1 MVHSQHSGVLGD
13 IVQSSSVILK
23 SIGDKFKDLKQ
34 KATGEF
40 AAIGEFD
47 QSLAR
52 TRALQSTRIKLRLL
66 AHESRYEEIAQI
78 AEATTEDDIANLAIM
93 QLLEADCD
101 KLPLL
106 RRIADGFSC
115 SSILALIALVNLGD
129 ADYARRLF
137 FQRLNG
143 GDLEMLIS
151 SGTIQM
157 LPVLD
162 LLTLSSFSTEQ
173 IAALSHFENLYK
185 SQTRPEQKL
194 KVLAEI
200 LNDPEPGGFRYV
212 SDVTRLPQS
221 IKLRA
226 IEHVFEFHPIDR
238 ERPLFYASTDTD
250 DLVSYRATT
259 ALIEYWQTEQG
270 KVPAELEPYPMLDLN
285 MLFYLTWLSSSFEWG
300 EAAQGQERYA
310 ELQSQIKA
318 MEELDRAEQAYEFD
332 QLKYSIEQM
341 KKEVMKI
348 TDRRV
353 NALQPLINQ
362 ICQVLNL
369 PYAKCGSTDQ
379 DVAALYLIGEG
390 KVLFS
395 PSVLMEE
402 KPLSEEV
409 MSTLLHE
416 LNHMEQD
423 VLVIRMIADDL
434 GLKFGE
440 HAKLLMPLWERYAEG
455 VGYAPDSIFLL
466 AVLRL
471 RDDRPLNAAERK
483 RAMRLYEN
491 AKEAKVG
498 HVQFEAVSARTKRI
512 EKSHDLLLEGK
523 YNAQL
528 LTCLRETK
536 GLTSLFQKGD
546 VPAVLLHEI
555 ERCREDLHQIVESVH
570 GSSSGWGKKN
580 DVFALAQQMYGSNP
594 EVTAVA
600 ERLKALLIQLLK
612 EEHRRLSR
620 ARSDVRRA
628 GYHEAEAYT
637 ISDRVEVIVKA
648 LRKGWYRC

>member
-1 MVHSQHSGVLGD
+1 MVHSQQSGVLGE
-13 IVQSSSVILK
+13 IVQSSSVLLK

-34 KATGEF
+34 KATGE
-40 AAIGEFD
+40 IPVGEFD
-47 QSLAR
+47 QALAR

-66 AHESRYEEIAQI
+66 AHERRFEEIMQI
-78 AEATTEDDIANLAIM
+78 AEATTEDDIANLAIT

-106 RRIADGFSC
+106 RRIADGFSI

-129 ADYARRLF
+129 TDYARRLF

-143 GDLEMLIS
+143 GDLEMLVS

-162 LLTLSSFSTEQ
+162 LLTLPSFSTDM
-173 IAALSHFENLYK
+173 ALGLNHFEKLYAAQGK
-185 SQTRPEQKL
+185 LDQKL

-212 SDVTRLPQS
+212 TEVTRLPQAL
-221 IKLRA
+221 KLRA
-226 IEHVFEFHPIDR
+226 IEHLFEFHPIDR
-238 ERPLFYASTDTD
+238 ERPLYYASTDSD
-250 DLVSYRATT
+250 DLVSYRATS

-270 KVPAELEPYPMLDLN
+270 RIPAELESYPMLDLN

-300 EAAQGQERYA
+300 QAATGQEKYT
-310 ELQSQIKA
+310 ELQNQKLWLDQI
-318 MEELDRAEQAYEFD
+318 DRTEQPYEHD
-332 QLKYSIEQM
+332 QLKYSIEQLE
-341 KKEVMKI
+341 KDVMKI

-362 ICQVLNL
+362 VCSILNL

-379 DVAALYLIGEG
+379 DVAAFYSIGKGEI
-390 KVLFS
+390 VFS
-395 PSVLMEE
+395 PSVLMEN

-409 MSTLLHE
+409 MSTMLHE

-440 HAKLLMPLWERYAEG
+440 HSKLLMPLWERYAEG
-455 VGYAPDSIFLL
+455 IGYAPDSLFLL

-471 RDDRPLNAAERK
+471 RGDRPLGPIERR
-483 RAMRLYEN
+483 RAMRLYED
-491 AKEAKVG
+491 AKDTKIG
-498 HVQFEAVSARTKRI
+498 HVQLEALTARTKRI
-512 EKSHDLLLEGK
+512 EKSHEALSDGK

-528 LTCLRETK
+528 LTCLRDTK

-555 ERCREDLHQIVESVH
+555 ERCREDLSLIVESVH
-570 GSSSGWGKKN
+570 GSSSGWGKKG
-580 DVFALAQQMYGSNP
+580 DVFSLAQKMYGHSQ
-594 EVTAVA
+594 EVTDVA
-600 ERLKALLIQLLK
+600 ERLKALLIQLLA

-620 ARSDVRRA
+620 ARSEVRRA